1 MSRQPT
7 ATAEALPTENKQAWL
22 GEDPHGLGEERSE
35 DTGKGGTGEES
46 SAVLGTEGVN
56 HTLRVPALESDTRK
70 TSPLGGLETSEAVSR
85 AART

>member
-1 MSRQPT
+1 MD
-7 ATAEALPTENKQAWL
+7 L
-22 GEDPHGLGEERSE
+22 GRRSDRR
-35 DTGKGGTGEES
+35 DTGKGGYRGL

-70 TSPLGGLETSEAVSR
+70 TSPLGGLETSEAISR